1 MKNYLPL
8 FLTSLLSALF
18 AIAIYR
24 FFEEPKVIIR
34 ETTASAQYTNFEDEE
49 SYTNQKQRH
58 FVSSAP
64 TNFIDA
70 ASAVTPGVVNIKA
83 VESAG
88 FDWWNSGGFGSSSG
102 SGVIISPDGYIVTNN
117 HVIEEG
123 DKFNVTLNDNREYE
137 AKLVGT
143 DPTTDLA
150 LLKIDENKLPY
161 LNIGNSD
168 SLNVGEWVLAVGNP
182 FNLESTVTAGIVSA
196 KGRDIQILEGDYS
209 IESFIQTDA
218 AVNPGNSGG
227 ALVNTN
233 GELVGINTA
242 IITRSGRYE
251 GYSFAVP
258 VNLVQKVIRDLRDFG
273 EVQRGLLG
281 VRIGSVTSQRA
292 KALGL
297 PSIEGVYISRVTEG
311 GGAAEAGMEAEDVIV
326 GINNIKITSIP
337 ELQEQIGRFRP
348 GNEISIRYI
357 REGKNYDAKVILRD
371 HNNSTKPK
379 SKVNV
384 NTKVGSKKDDLEIL
398 DHLGFEL
405 RDLSKEESRSLRVS
419 GAYVKRIIPGS
430 TIEETQMDPGFIITR
445 VNDTKVTSVN
455 ETVEMLKDL
464 KGTKVYLEG
473 FYENYRGEYFYT
485 FVVR

>member
-1 MKNYLPL
+1 MKNYIPVILSS
-8 FLTSLLSALF
+8 FLSAIF

-24 FFEEPKVIIR
+24 FFEEPRVIIQ
-34 ETTASAQYTNFEDEE
+34 EPIAAPLYTNFPDGE
-49 SYTNQKQRH
+49 SFSDNNPRE
-58 FVSSAP
+58 FISSSP

-70 ASAVTPGVVNIKA
+70 AKQVTPAVVNIKA

-88 FDWWNSGGFGSSSG
+88 FDWWSSGGFGSSSG

-117 HVIEEG
+117 HVIEDG
-123 DKFNVTLNDNREYE
+123 DKFNITLNDNREFE
-137 AKLVGT
+137 AKLIGT

-150 LLKIDENKLPY
+150 LLKVSSKKLPF
-161 LNIGNSD
+161 LVFGNSD
-168 SLNVGEWVLAVGNP
+168 SLHVGEWVLAVGNP

-258 VNLVQKVIRDLRDFG
+258 VNLAQKVIRDLRDFG

-281 VRIGSVTSQRA
+281 VRIGPVTSQRA
-292 KALGL
+292 KQLGL
-297 PSIEGVYISRVTEG
+297 PSIEGVYISQVTKN
-311 GGAAEAGMEAEDVIV
+311 GGAFDAGMQDDDVIV
-326 GINNIKITSIP
+326 GVNGIKIASIP
-337 ELQEQIGRFRP
+337 ELQEQVGRLRP
-348 GNEISIRYI
+348 GNKIQVDYI
-357 REGKNYDAKVILRD
+357 RNGKKYKTEVTLRD
-371 HNNSTKPK
+371 RNNSTSAKNSFK
-379 SKVNV
+379 NKVAE
-384 NTKVGSKKDDLEIL
+384 KEEIM
-398 DHLGFEL
+398 DYLGFEI
-405 RDLSKEESRSLRVS
+405 RDLSREEMRRLRVS
-419 GAYVKRIIPGS
+419 GVYVKSIDIGS
-430 TIEETQMDPGFIITR
+430 TIEETQMDPGFIITKI
-445 VNDTKVTSVN
+445 NDEKVTSVD
-455 ETVEMLKDL
+455 EVEDKLDSL

-485 FVVR
+485 FVIR

>member
-1 MKNYLPL
+1 MKRYIPL
-8 FLTSLLSALF
+8 FLTSLLSAIM

-34 ETTASAQYTNFEDEE
+34 ETNASAQYTNFDADDLF
-49 SYTNQKQRH
+49 SGVKQRN
-58 FVSSAP
+58 FISSSP
-64 TNFIDA
+64 TNFIEA
-70 ASAVTPGVVNIKA
+70 AELVTPGVVNIKA
-83 VESAG
+83 VESGG
-88 FDWWNSGGFGSSSG
+88 FDWWSNGGFGSSSG

-123 DKFNVTLNDNREYE
+123 DKFNVTLNDNREFE
-137 AKLVGT
+137 AKLIGT

-150 LLKIDENKLPY
+150 LLKIDEKKLPY
-161 LNIGNSD
+161 IVFGNSD
-168 SLNVGEWVLAVGNP
+168 SLSVGEWVLAVGNP

-281 VRIGSVTSQRA
+281 VRIGPVTSQRA

-311 GGAAEAGMEAEDVIV
+311 GGAAEAGIEAEDVII
-326 GINNIKITSIP
+326 GINNIKVTSIP
-337 ELQEQIGRFRP
+337 ELQEQVGRFRP
-348 GNEISIRYI
+348 GNEIKIRYI
-357 REGKNYDAKVILRD
+357 RKGKKYDTNVILRD
-371 HNNSTKPK
+371 QNNSTKT
-379 SKVNV
+379 KVNV
-384 NTKVGSKKDDLEIL
+384 NRKVGDVKNDVEIL
-398 DHLGFEL
+398 SHLGFEL
-405 RDLSKEESRSLRVS
+405 RDLSKEESRNLKVN
-419 GAYVKRIIPGS
+419 GVFVKRIFPGS
-430 TIEETQMDPGFIITR
+430 TIEDTQMDEGFIITK
-445 VNDTKVTSVN
+445 VNDSKVNNVEETIELLN
-455 ETVEMLKDL
+455 EL